1 MAITESWLK
10 ANHGRKRSKTLVKSD
25 RDGVCVRVSPKGKI
39 TYSLRYY
46 YNGKQ
51 TTSDVGTYPLMSL
64 KEARAECQR
73 LRKKLEQ
80 GHDPKV
86 VRQLE
91 KQSILEA
98 KTLEGLFD
106 LWYESYCI
114 KNKKGHFEIKRSFD
128 IHVFP
133 KIGKLPADKITLHT
147 WLDILEKLAETK
159 PAISERILVNAK
171 QMLKFAVKRK
181 LIPANPLSDIFA
193 KEDLQ
198 IKKRS
203 VDRNLSDEEIRMV
216 WLAIDRSRITLK
228 NKLFV
233 KLCLIYGCRNGELRQ
248 AEKDHFDFDR
258 NVWTIPPENHKLGKS
273 TGKPL
278 LRPIT
283 PTIKGYLKEAFAL
296 SGDSSYVFT
305 NDGSEEVMGMRA
317 PLAIPYNIMQ
327 YLRRKESFEIPHF
340 SMHDLRRTCRSNLSS
355 ITEFHIA
362 EIMLGHSIGRI
373 VQTYDQYDYL
383 KEQAEAY
390 EAWCRRIS
398 DIVDGKKPPQKPVN
412 DNVVAFDFRRKNSS

>member
-1 MAITESWLK
+1 M
-10 ANHGRKRSKTLVKSD
+10 
-25 RDGVCVRVSPKGKI
+25 
-39 TYSLRYY
+39 
-46 YNGKQ
+46 
-51 TTSDVGTYPLMSL
+51 
-64 KEARAECQR
+64 
-73 LRKKLEQ
+73 
-80 GHDPKV
+80 
-86 VRQLE
+86 
-91 KQSILEA
+91 
-98 KTLEGLFD
+98 
-106 LWYESYCI
+106 
-114 KNKKGHFEIKRSFD
+114 
-128 IHVFP
+128 
-133 KIGKLPADKITLHT
+133 
-147 WLDILEKLAETK
+147 
-159 PAISERILVNAK
+159 
-171 QMLKFAVKRK
+171 
-181 LIPANPLSDIFA
+181 SDIFA

-248 AEKDHFDFDR
+248 AEKDHFDFDS
-258 NVWTIPPENHKLGKS
+258 NEWTIPPENHKLGKS

-296 SGDSSYVFT
+296 SGDSRYVFT

-327 YLRRKESFEIPHF
+327 YLRRKECFEIPHF
-340 SMHDLRRTCRSNLSS
+340 SIHDLRRTCRSNLSS

-390 EAWCRRIS
+390 EAWCRRIF

-412 DNVVAFDFRRKNSS
+412 DNVVAFDFRRRNSS